1 MEEEKVEDVKAA
13 PIEYRKYLN
22 AGEQYMIKLPVDT
35 LGKLGSS
42 TLEKTG
48 FNLGEERDLPEPNVD
63 IVVQT
68 YSLDFFMKVVDLL
81 KKIQKAD
88 HAFKADNVSIGIGK
102 DQPLKVEITTDEYDE
117 NEHRTLTFWIAP
129 KVER

>member
-1 MEEEKVEDVKAA
+1 MDLKVEDVKVA

-22 AGEQYMIKLPVDT
+22 TGEQYMIKLPVDT

-42 TLEKTG
+42 TLEKIG
-48 FNLGEERDLPEPNVD
+48 FNISEERGLPEPNVD

-88 HAFKADNVSIGIGK
+88 HAFTADNVSIGVGK
-102 DQPLKVEITTDEYDE
+102 DQPLKVEIKTDEYDE
-117 NEHRTLTFWIAP
+117 KERKTLTFWVAP
-129 KVER
+129 KVG